1 MTDPIDTLILLTD
14 EISDLD
20 MVQSWIDGA
29 RVAAPA
35 NQYVQLE
42 LDRQQTELNRKRWLI
57 QLAMIDIS
65 SRN

>member
-1 MTDPIDTLILLTD
+1 MTDPITTLIQLNDATRN
-14 EISDLD
+14 LD

-29 RVAAPA
+29 RVAALA

-42 LDRQQTELNRKRWLI
+42 LDRQQADVDRKRKLI
-57 QLAMIDIS
+57 QLTMLDIS